1 VKLNP
6 AKQQKDVSNN
16 IFITVISLGN
26 YFVKVSWEISDYV
39 DKLSDITKIVDV
51 IDWVKFVLHEVKKI
65 ILFILSTDK
74 FQVKQYMF
82 ALFLGLFIT

>member
-1 VKLNP
+1 MKLNP